1 MNTAKPFIDTSDS
14 SFRSLRERGS
24 YLVDKSL
31 FIRDLIDAEKS
42 IVVPRPR
49 RFGKTTNLLMALEFF
64 RIDKQDQAELFK
76 GMKIL
81 NDPVA
86 LEHMGK
92 HPVIFLDLKSW
103 QPPDLDDLGDRLALT
118 MSSALTT
125 HKTALLA
132 LEPEEQDQMKSVLAC
147 QANRA
152 VLQKSLALLCKAL
165 ALHHQAEPIILIDEY
180 DAPIHSAY
188 AEGFYD
194 EAIKLL
200 RPWLSDALK
209 TNNYLFKGCLT
220 GILRI
225 SKESLF
231 SGLNNIEAY
240 TLLNRD
246 QRRFQDKFGF
256 TEDEVAE
263 ILRVFGKEDSLVEC
277 RRWYNGY
284 VFGQHTIYNPW
295 SITHFARSELNE
307 PRPWWVNTSK
317 DALIWQQL
325 AIGHPR
331 DRQEMQM
338 LLAGGSVRK
347 AVSEATHLSQL
358 PNSEALWSLIVL
370 SGYLKASEPIT
381 EEDTGTTY
389 KLELPNREVFEAFRN
404 FVNDGFSQLNLRTED
419 LPFQLLA
426 EDRLEEL
433 EESLRELFLACA
445 SYHDL
450 NRIAESFVQGVFFG
464 ICIHLRKSFLIRS
477 NVETGRGRA
486 DILLTPRDP
495 TSGLSGKILEIKIAK
510 DNESLEQGLA
520 AAFAQ
525 IDKRDYATSLRE
537 AGCNKI
543 LKIAIAV
550 KGKDIAIGFQTT
562 QVPV

>member
-42 IVVPRPR
+42 LVVPRPR
-49 RFGKTTNLLMALEFF
+49 RFGKTTNLLMAYEFF

-81 NDPVA
+81 DDPVA
-86 LEHMGK
+86 LAHMGK

-103 QPPDLDDLGDRLALT
+103 QPPDLDDLGDRL
-118 MSSALTT
+118 ALTT

-180 DAPIHSAY
+180 DAPIHAAY
-188 AEGFYD
+188 SKGFYN
-194 EAIKLL
+194 EAIDLL
-200 RPWLSDALK
+200 RPWLSDAFK
-209 TNNYLFKGCLT
+209 TNNFLFKGVLT

-240 TLLNRD
+240 TLLRGT
-246 QRRFQDKFGF
+246 RPLFLDKFGF

-263 ILRVFGKEDSLVEC
+263 MLRVFGKEESLSEC

-284 VFGQHTIYNPW
+284 VFGSYTIYNPW
-295 SITHFARSELNE
+295 SITHFARESGSI
-307 PRPWWVNTSK
+307 PKPWWVNTSK

-325 AIGHPR
+325 AIAHPR
-331 DRQEMQM
+331 VRQEMQTI
-338 LLAGGSVRK
+338 LAGGSVRK

-404 FVNDGFSQLNLRTED
+404 FVSDGFAKMQLELED

-495 TSGLSGKILEIKIAK
+495 ASGLSGKILEIKIAK
-510 DNESLEQGLA
+510 DNETLEQGLA

-525 IDKRDYATSLRE
+525 IDKRDYASSLRE
-537 AGCNKI
+537 AGCGKI

-550 KGKDIAIGFQTT
+550 KGKDIAIGFNS
-562 QVPV
+562 PG

>member
-81 NDPVA
+81 DDPVA
-86 LEHMGK
+86 LSHMGK

-103 QPPDLDDLGDRLALT
+103 QPGTLSG
-118 MSSALTT
+118 
-125 HKTALLA
+125 LLA
-132 LEPEEQDQMKSVLAC
+132 KMRESMAGLVDQHRHCLESATETEAAQLLRVLNLSSSDTELQDSLYRLCKVLA
-147 QANRA
+147 A
-152 VLQKSLALLCKAL
+152 
-165 ALHHQAEPIILIDEY
+165 HYQAEPIILIDEY
-180 DAPIHSAY
+180 DAPIHAAY
-188 AEGFYD
+188 SKGFYN
-194 EAIKLL
+194 EAIDLI
-200 RPWLSDALK
+200 RPWLSDAFK
-209 TNNYLFKGCLT
+209 TNNFLFKGCLT

-240 TLLNRD
+240 TLLRST
-246 QRRFQDKFGF
+246 RPLFLDKFGF

-263 ILRVFGKEDSLVEC
+263 MLRVFGKEESLSEC

-284 VFGQHTIYNPW
+284 VFGPHTIYNPW
-295 SITHFARSELNE
+295 SITHFTRESGSI
-307 PRPWWVNTSK
+307 PKPWWVNTSK

-325 AIGHPR
+325 AIGNPR

-381 EEDTGTTY
+381 EEETGTTY

-495 TSGLSGKILEIKIAK
+495 SSGLSGKILEIKIAK
-510 DNESLEQGLA
+510 DSESLEQGLD

-550 KGKDIAIGFQTT
+550 KGKDIAIGFRPT